1 MSTYWFT
8 FDKISNE
15 EPKNKIFYNHTVCL
29 RTDKTIIEFYSETPV
44 NKHKSKR
51 KYDVDYYI
59 PLLKSALQ
67 KAIRRK
73 QTKIAVSISAQFLD
87 QNPVE
92 FLRRLVI
99 YMLEDCYLMPTLLIR
114 VVYLM
119 GVVGVGE
126 GKEYELSEDDKN
138 FCLDV
143 VYTLCLSDYK
153 DDLSLV
159 DFDIKQIHSLDLSN
173 KMHQAICALFVRSE
187 YGGTDGDMNFLRS
200 LTMRWINRVEE
211 GYEIEDELVKHNP
224 SDITFPLYYY
234 EGVDFHCYP
243 SLMSDLKKLGA
254 HIYLTNDEFR
264 NMMWFGQS
272 CVNKREWL
280 FEDDDLIKKEKEYD
294 LMFEKYQP
302 VLKTI
307 KSYLVLYAKNAYKT
321 KPRVKTIDEYLKKV

>member
-1 MSTYWFT
+1 MYTYWYT
-8 FDKISNE
+8 FDKITNE
-15 EPKNKIFYNHTVCL
+15 KPDKISYNHTVCL
-29 RTDKTIIEFYSETPV
+29 KTDKTIIEFYSINHV
-44 NKHKSKR
+44 NKHKKKR

-73 QTKIAVSISAQFLD
+73 QTKIAVSIASQFLD

-99 YMLEDCYLMPTLLIR
+99 YMLEDCYLMPNLLIR
-114 VVYLM
+114 IVYLM
-119 GVVGVGE
+119 GIVSNN
-126 GKEYELSEDDKN
+126 YELTDDDVN

-143 VYTLCLSDYK
+143 VNTLCLSDYK

-173 KMHQAICALFVRSE
+173 KMHQGIFALFVRSE

-200 LTMRWINRVEE
+200 LCMRWINRVEE
-211 GYEIEDELVKHNP
+211 CYEIEDELVKHTP
-224 SDITFPLYYY
+224 SDIIFPLYYV

-243 SLMSDLKKLGA
+243 SLMYELKKLGA
-254 HIYLTNDEFR
+254 HIYFTNDEFR

-272 CVNKREWL
+272 CVNKRDWL
-280 FEDDDLIKKEKEYD
+280 FEDDDLINKQKEYD

-302 VLKTI
+302 ILKTI
-307 KSYLVLYAKNAYKT
+307 KPYLIMYAKEAYKT
-321 KPRVKTIDEYLKKV
+321 KPRIKTIDEYMKKF